1 MAGDTQFRNGRNPME
16 IADDNSSRDSAAAE
30 RKRAESR
37 KPLWERAGMTREEYA
52 RGIKQLADERR
63 AEIAREERLARA
75 RKGQS
80 NPGN

>member
-1 MAGDTQFRNGRNPME
+1 VADRYDRAGRIDRAVDQAQRGTP
-16 IADDNSSRDSAAAE
+16 AAP
-30 RKRAESR
+30 RPESR
-37 KPLWERAGMTREEYA
+37 KPLWERSGMTRDEYQ

-80 NPGN
+80 NPGND